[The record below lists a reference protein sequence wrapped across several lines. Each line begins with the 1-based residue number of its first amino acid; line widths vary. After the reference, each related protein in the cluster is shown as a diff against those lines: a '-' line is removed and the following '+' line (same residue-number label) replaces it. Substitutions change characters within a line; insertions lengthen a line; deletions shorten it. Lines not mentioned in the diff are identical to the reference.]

1 MVFRTSRHSE
11 RFSPLALLG
20 VVCIALVFM
29 TGLVQVVHSHTSGQ
43 PDHDCSLCTS
53 AHQAIQVVALVAL
66 ALSIV
71 PVIAVATEP
80 ARRLPAPVFFF
91 KLACRPPPA
100 DSAFA

>member
-1 MVFRTSRHSE
+1 MVFRTSRHND

-43 PDHDCSLCTS
+43 PNHDCSLCIS
-53 AHQAIQVVALVAL
+53 AHQVIQVVSLVTL

-71 PVIAVATEP
+71 PVVAVAAKP
-80 ARRLPAPVFFF
+80 ARHLPTPVFFF

-100 DSAFA
+100 DSASA